1 LSKIKDVQFRTK
13 KKRTYRE
20 EENDMYDVVTFG
32 EAMVRLSP
40 PHFERLEQARSLN
53 VNVGG
58 AELNVA
64 VGVTRFGLKS
74 AWVSKLPKNS
84 LGQMIRDRAQEFG
97 VDCSHIVWSDKGR
110 AGLYFVEFGASPRA
124 SSVLYDRG
132 NSAISMVQPGEIDWS
147 KVFAGSKHFHMSGI
161 TPALS
166 ASATET
172 TVEAMKAAKKAGC
185 TVSYDLNYR
194 KKLWTPA
201 DAKKIQEPLMAN
213 VDILITTEEDTN
225 VVFGIKEKDYE
236 AVAEKLARTFNFKV
250 VAITLREDLSV
261 WKNNWTAI
269 AFCDGKLFKDRKYEV
284 EIVDRVGAGDSF
296 TSGFLYGWI
305 KEKDVQKGVQ
315 YGNAFAALKHTVPG
329 DFNWNTLEEVETQL
343 KGGGLR
349 ISR

>member
-1 LSKIKDVQFRTK
+1 MMT
-13 KKRTYRE
+13 
-20 EENDMYDVVTFG
+20 MYDVVTFG

-40 PHFERLEQARSLN
+40 PNSQRLEQTQSLD
-53 VNVGG
+53 VHVGG

-64 VGVTRFGLKS
+64 VGVTRFGMKS
-74 AWVSKLPKNS
+74 AWVSKLPKNG
-84 LGQMIRDRAQEFG
+84 LGYMIRGRAQAFG
-97 VDCSHIVWSDKGR
+97 VDCSHIVWSDMGR

-124 SSVLYDRG
+124 SSVLYDRA
-132 NSAISMVQPGEIDWS
+132 NSAISMIQPGEVDWP
-147 KVFAGSKHFHMSGI
+147 KVFSGSKHFHMSGI

-166 ASATET
+166 ASATQAT
-172 TVEAMKAAKKAGC
+172 AEALEAAKKAGC

-201 DAKKIQEPLMAN
+201 EAKKVQESMMAD

-236 AVAEKLARTFNFKV
+236 AVAEKLAQTFKFRI

-261 WKNNWTAI
+261 LRNNWTAI
-269 AFCDGKLFKDRKYEV
+269 AYQDGKIYKDKKYEV

-296 TSGFLYGWI
+296 TAGFLYGWV
-305 KEKDVQKGVQ
+305 KEKDVEKGVR

-329 DFNWNTLEEVETQL
+329 DLNWCTAEEVETQL
-343 KGGGLR
+343 KGAGLR

>member
-1 LSKIKDVQFRTK
+1 
-13 KKRTYRE
+13 
-20 EENDMYDVVTFG
+20 MYDVVTFG
-32 EAMVRLSP
+32 EAMIRLSP
-40 PHFERLEQARSLN
+40 PNFQRLEQAKSLDL
-53 VNVGG
+53 NVGG

-74 AWVSKLPKNS
+74 AWVSKLPKNP
-84 LGQMIRDRAQEFG
+84 LGYLIRDRAQESG

-110 AGLYFVEFGASPRA
+110 AGIYFVEFGASPRA
-124 SSVLYDRG
+124 SSVLYDRA
-132 NSAISMVQPGEIDWS
+132 NSAISMVQSGDVDWA
-147 KVFAGSKHFHMSGI
+147 KVLNGTKHFHMSGI

-166 ASATET
+166 ASAAQV

-201 DAKKIQEPLMAN
+201 DAKKIQEPMMAD

-236 AVAEKLARTFNFKV
+236 AVAERLAQTFKFKI

-261 WKNNWTAI
+261 LRNNWTAI
-269 AFCDGKLFKDRKYEV
+269 AYQDGKIFRDRKYEV

-296 TSGFLYGWI
+296 TAGFLFGWLR
-305 KEKDVQKGVQ
+305 EKDVQKGVQ

-329 DFNWNTLEEVETQL
+329 DFNWNTLEEVEAQL
-343 KGGGLR
+343 KGAGLR

>member
-1 LSKIKDVQFRTK
+1 
-13 KKRTYRE
+13 
-20 EENDMYDVVTFG
+20 MYDVVTFG
-32 EAMVRLSP
+32 EAMLRLSP
-40 PHFERLEQARSLN
+40 PNFQRLEQAKILDL
-53 VNVGG
+53 NVGG

-64 VGVTRFGLKS
+64 VGVTRFGMKS
-74 AWVSKLPKNS
+74 AWISKLPKNS
-84 LGQMIRDRAQEFG
+84 LGYLIKNRAQGFG

-110 AGLYFVEFGASPRA
+110 AGLYFLELGASPRA

-132 NSAISMVQPGEIDWS
+132 GSAISMINPGEVDWA
-147 KVFAGSKHFHMSGI
+147 KVFTGSRHFHVSGI

-166 ASATET
+166 ASSSEV
-172 TVEAMKAAKKAGC
+172 TVEALKAAKKAGC

-201 DAKKIQEPLMAN
+201 DAKRIQEPMMAD

-236 AVAEKLARTFNFKV
+236 AVAERLAQTFKLKI

-261 WKNNWTAI
+261 WRNNWTAI
-269 AFCDGKLFKDRKYEV
+269 AYQDGKIFRDRQYKV

-296 TSGFLYGWI
+296 TAGFLYGWL
-305 KEKDVQKGVQ
+305 KEKDIQKGVQ
-315 YGNAFAALKHTVPG
+315 YGNAFAALKHTLPG
-329 DFNWNTLEEVETQL
+329 DFNWSTREEVENQM
-343 KGGGLR
+343 KGAGLR

>member
-1 LSKIKDVQFRTK
+1 
-13 KKRTYRE
+13 
-20 EENDMYDVVTFG
+20 MYDVVTFG
-32 EAMVRLSP
+32 ESMVRLSP
-40 PHFERLEQARSLN
+40 PNFQRLEQTRRLN

-84 LGQMIRDRAQEFG
+84 LGYMIRDRAQEFG

-124 SSVLYDRG
+124 SSVLYDRA
-132 NSAISMVQPGEIDWS
+132 NSAISMIQPGEVDWA
-147 KVFAGSKHFHMSGI
+147 KVFTGSKHFHMSGI

-166 ASATET
+166 ASASQV

-201 DAKKIQEPLMAN
+201 DAKKIQEPMMSD

-236 AVAEKLARTFNFKV
+236 AAAEKLAKTFNFKV

-261 WKNNWTAI
+261 WRNNWTAI
-269 AFCDGKLFKDRKYEV
+269 AYQGGKLYKDRKYEV

-305 KEKDVQKGVQ
+305 REKDVQKGVQ

-329 DFNWNTLEEVETQL
+329 DFNWNTLEEVENQL

>member
-1 LSKIKDVQFRTK
+1 MKGGIS
-13 KKRTYRE
+13 
-20 EENDMYDVVTFG
+20 MYDVVTFG
-32 EAMVRLSP
+32 EAMIRLSP
-40 PHFERLEQARSLN
+40 PFSQRLEQTRSLD

-64 VGVTRFGLKS
+64 VGVTRFGMKS
-74 AWVSKLPKNS
+74 AWVSKLPKNG
-84 LGQMIRDRAQEFG
+84 LGYMIRDRAQEFG
-97 VDCSHIVWSDKGR
+97 VDCSHIVWSEKGR
-110 AGLYFVEFGASPRA
+110 AGIYFVEFGASPRA

-132 NSAISMVQPGEIDWS
+132 NSAISMVQPGEVDWP
-147 KVFAGSKHFHMSGI
+147 KIFNGSKHFHLSGI

-166 ASATET
+166 ASAA
-172 TVEAMKAAKKAGC
+172 EATAEALKAAKKAGC

-194 KKLWTPA
+194 KKLWTPV
-201 DAKKIQEPLMAN
+201 DAKRIQEPMMAD

-236 AVAEKLARTFNFKV
+236 TVAEKLARTFKFKI

-261 WKNNWTAI
+261 LRNNWTAI
-269 AFCDGKLFKDRKYEV
+269 AYQEGKIFKDRKYEV

-296 TSGFLYGWI
+296 TAGFLYGWI
-305 KEKDVQKGVQ
+305 KEKDIQKGVQ

-329 DFNWNTLEEVETQL
+329 DFNWNTLEEVEAQL
-343 KGGGLR
+343 KGAGLR

>member
-1 LSKIKDVQFRTK
+1 
-13 KKRTYRE
+13 
-20 EENDMYDVVTFG
+20 MYDVVTFG
-32 EAMVRLSP
+32 ESMVRLSP
-40 PHFERLEQARSLN
+40 PHFQRLEQARSLDM
-53 VNVGG
+53 NVGG

-74 AWVSKLPKNS
+74 AWVSKLPKNG
-84 LGQMIRDRAQEFG
+84 LGYLIRDRAMEFG

-110 AGLYFVEFGASPRA
+110 AGIYFVEFGASPRA
-124 SSVLYDRG
+124 SSVLYDRSH
-132 NSAISMVQPGEIDWS
+132 SAISLIEPGEVDWGKAFS
-147 KVFAGSKHFHMSGI
+147 GSKHFHLSGI

-166 ASATET
+166 ASTAKV

-194 KKLWTPA
+194 KKLWAPA
-201 DAKKIQEPLMAN
+201 EAKKIQEPMMED

-236 AVAEKLARTFNFKV
+236 AAAGKLAETFKFKV

-261 WKNNWTAI
+261 WRNNWTAI
-269 AFCDGKLFKDRKYEV
+269 AFQDGKIFRDKKYEV

-305 KEKDVQKGVQ
+305 RLKDIQKGVQ

-329 DFNWNTLEEVETQL
+329 DFNWNTLDEVENQI
-343 KGGGLR
+343 KGAGLR

>member
-1 LSKIKDVQFRTK
+1 
-13 KKRTYRE
+13 
-20 EENDMYDVVTFG
+20 MYDVVTFG

-40 PHFERLEQARSLN
+40 PNFQRLEQARKLDL
-53 VNVGG
+53 NVGG

-74 AWVSKLPKNS
+74 TWVSKLPKNG
-84 LGQMIRDRAQEFG
+84 LGYLILDRAQEFG

-124 SSVLYDRG
+124 SAVLYDRA
-132 NSAISMVQPGEIDWS
+132 NSAISMVQPGEIDWA
-147 KVFAGSKHFHMSGI
+147 KVFTGSKHFHLSGI

-166 ASATET
+166 ASAAEV
-172 TVEAMKAAKKAGC
+172 TVEALKASKKAGC

-194 KKLWTPA
+194 KKLWSPA
-201 DAKKIQEPLMAN
+201 DAKRIQEPMMGDI
-213 VDILITTEEDTN
+213 DILITTEEDTN

-236 AVAEKLARTFNFKV
+236 AVAEKLAKTFKFKI

-269 AFCDGKLFKDRKYEV
+269 AYQEGKIFRDRKYEV

-296 TSGFLYGWI
+296 TSGFLYAWL

-329 DFNWNTLEEVETQL
+329 DFNWNTLEEVEAQL
-343 KGGGLR
+343 KGAGLR

>member
-1 LSKIKDVQFRTK
+1 
-13 KKRTYRE
+13 
-20 EENDMYDVVTFG
+20 MYDVVTFG

-40 PHFERLEQARSLN
+40 PNFQRLEQARKLDL
-53 VNVGG
+53 NVGG

-74 AWVSKLPKNS
+74 TWVSKLPKNG
-84 LGQMIRDRAQEFG
+84 LGYLIRDRAQEFG

-124 SSVLYDRG
+124 SAVLYDRA
-132 NSAISMVQPGEIDWS
+132 NSAISMVQPGEIDWA
-147 KVFAGSKHFHMSGI
+147 KVFTGSKHFHLSGI
-161 TPALS
+161 TPVLS
-166 ASATET
+166 ASAAEVTIE
-172 TVEAMKAAKKAGC
+172 VLKASKKAGC

-194 KKLWTPA
+194 KKLWSPA
-201 DAKKIQEPLMAN
+201 DAKKIQEPMMGDI
-213 VDILITTEEDTN
+213 DILITTEEDTN

-236 AVAEKLARTFNFKV
+236 AAAEKLAKTFKFKI

-269 AFCDGKLFKDRKYEV
+269 AYQEGKIFRDRKYEV

-296 TSGFLYGWI
+296 TSGFLYAWL

-315 YGNAFAALKHTVPG
+315 YGNAFAALKHTIPG
-329 DFNWNTLEEVETQL
+329 DFNWNTLEEVEAQL
-343 KGGGLR
+343 KGAGLR

>member
-1 LSKIKDVQFRTK
+1 
-13 KKRTYRE
+13 
-20 EENDMYDVVTFG
+20 MYDVVTFG

-40 PHFERLEQARSLN
+40 PNFQRLEQTKSFD
-53 VNVGG
+53 VNPGG

-74 AWVSKLPKNS
+74 AWVSKLPKNG
-84 LGQMIRDRAQEFG
+84 LGYLIRNRAQEFG
-97 VDCSHIVWSDKGR
+97 VDCSHVVWSDKGR
-110 AGLYFVEFGASPRA
+110 AGIYFVEFGSSPRA
-124 SSVLYDRG
+124 SSVLYDRAG
-132 NSAISMVQPGEIDWS
+132 SAISMIQPGEVDWA
-147 KVFAGSKHFHMSGI
+147 KVFTGSKHLHMSGI

-166 ASATET
+166 ASASET
-172 TVEAMKAAKKAGC
+172 TAEALKAAKKAGC

-201 DAKKIQEPLMAN
+201 DAKKIQEPLMEN

-236 AVAEKLARTFNFKV
+236 TAAEKLAKTYKFKI

-261 WKNNWTAI
+261 LRNNWTAI
-269 AFCDGKLFKDRKYEV
+269 AYQDGKIIRDRKYEV

-296 TSGFLYGWI
+296 TAGFLYGWI
-305 KEKDVQKGVQ
+305 RLKDVEKGVQ
-315 YGNAFAALKHTVPG
+315 YGNAFAALKHTLPG
-329 DFNWNTLEEVETQL
+329 DFNWSTLDEVEAQL
-343 KGGGLR
+343 KGAGLR

>member
-1 LSKIKDVQFRTK
+1 
-13 KKRTYRE
+13 
-20 EENDMYDVVTFG
+20 MHDVVTFG

-40 PHFERLEQARSLN
+40 PNSQRLEQAQRLD
-53 VNVGG
+53 VHVGG

-64 VGVTRFGLKS
+64 VGVTRFGMKS
-74 AWVSKLPKNS
+74 AWISKLPKNG
-84 LGQMIRDRAQEFG
+84 LGYMIRDRAQAFG
-97 VDCSHIVWSDKGR
+97 VDCSHVVWSDRGR
-110 AGLYFVEFGASPRA
+110 AGLYFVEFGSSPRA
-124 SSVLYDRG
+124 SSVLYDRA
-132 NSAISMVQPGEIDWS
+132 NSAISMVQPGEVDWG
-147 KVFAGSKHFHMSGI
+147 KVFNGTKHFHMSGI

-166 ASATET
+166 GSAAQV
-172 TVEAMKAAKKAGC
+172 TVEALKAAKKAGC

-201 DAKKIQEPLMAN
+201 DAKKAQEPMMAD

-236 AVAEKLARTFNFKV
+236 AVAARLAQTFKFKI

-261 WKNNWTAI
+261 LKNNWTAI
-269 AFCDGKLFKDRKYEV
+269 AYQDGKIFKDRKYEV

-296 TSGFLYGWI
+296 TAGFLFGWI

-329 DFNWNTLEEVETQL
+329 DFNWNTREDVEAQL
-343 KGGGLR
+343 KGAGLR
-349 ISR
+349 ILR

>member
-1 LSKIKDVQFRTK
+1 
-13 KKRTYRE
+13 
-20 EENDMYDVVTFG
+20 MYDVVTFG
-32 EAMVRLSP
+32 EAMLRLSP
-40 PHFERLEQARSLN
+40 PNFQRLEQARGMDL
-53 VNVGG
+53 NVGG

-74 AWVSKLPKNS
+74 AWVSKLPKNP
-84 LGQMIRDRAQEFG
+84 LGYLIRDRAQEFG
-97 VDCSHIVWSDKGR
+97 VDCSYIVWSDKGR

-124 SSVLYDRG
+124 SSVLYDRA
-132 NSAISMVQPGEIDWS
+132 NSAISTIQPGEVDWA
-147 KVFAGSKHFHMSGI
+147 KIFTGSKHFHMSGI

-166 ASATET
+166 ASASEA
-172 TVEAMKAAKKAGC
+172 TVEALKAAQKAGC

-201 DAKKIQEPLMAN
+201 DARRIQEPIMAD

-236 AVAEKLARTFNFKV
+236 SVAEKLAQTFKFKI

-261 WKNNWTAI
+261 WRNNWTAI
-269 AFCDGKLFKDRKYEV
+269 AYQDGKIFRDRKYEV

-296 TSGFLYGWI
+296 TAGFLHGWL

-329 DFNWNTLEEVETQL
+329 DFNWSTKEEVENQL
-343 KGGGLR
+343 KGAGLR

>member
-1 LSKIKDVQFRTK
+1 
-13 KKRTYRE
+13 
-20 EENDMYDVVTFG
+20 MYDVVTFG

-40 PHFERLEQARSLN
+40 PHFQRLEQTRSLDL
-53 VNVGG
+53 NVGG

-74 AWVSKLPKNS
+74 AWVSKLPKNP
-84 LGQMIRDRAQEFG
+84 LGYLIRDRAREFG
-97 VDCSHIVWSDKGR
+97 VDCSHVVWSDKGR
-110 AGLYFVEFGASPRA
+110 AGIYFVEFGASPRA
-124 SSVLYDRG
+124 SAVLYDRA
-132 NSAISMVQPGEIDWS
+132 NSAISMVQPGEIDWN
-147 KVFAGSKHFHMSGI
+147 KVFSGSKHFHLSGI

-166 ASATET
+166 ASAAEA
-172 TVEAMKAAKKAGC
+172 TVEALKAAKKAGC
-185 TVSYDLNYR
+185 TISYDLNYR

-201 DAKKIQEPLMAN
+201 DAKRIQEPMMGD

-236 AVAEKLARTFNFKV
+236 AVSEKLARTFKFKI

-261 WKNNWTAI
+261 LKNNWTAI
-269 AFCDGKLFKDRKYEV
+269 AYQEGKIFKDRKYEV

-296 TSGFLYGWI
+296 TAGFLYGWL

-329 DFNWNTLEEVETQL
+329 DFNWSTLEEVENQL
-343 KGGGLR
+343 KGAGLR
-349 ISR
+349 IWR

>member
-1 LSKIKDVQFRTK
+1 
-13 KKRTYRE
+13 
-20 EENDMYDVVTFG
+20 MYDVVTFG
-32 EAMVRLSP
+32 EAMIRLSP
-40 PHFERLEQARSLN
+40 SHSQRLEQARSLD

-64 VGVTRFGLKS
+64 VGVTRFGMKS
-74 AWVSKLPKNS
+74 AWVSKLPKNG
-84 LGQMIRDRAQEFG
+84 LGYMIRDRAQEFG

-110 AGLYFVEFGASPRA
+110 AGIYFVEFGASPRA

-132 NSAISMVQPGEIDWS
+132 NSAISLVQPGEIDWS
-147 KVFAGSKHFHMSGI
+147 KIFSGSKHFHLSGI

-166 ASATET
+166 ASAA
-172 TVEAMKAAKKAGC
+172 EATAEALNAAKKAGC

-194 KKLWTPA
+194 KKLWTPS
-201 DAKKIQEPLMAN
+201 DAKKIQEPMMAD

-236 AVAEKLARTFNFKV
+236 TVAEKLAQTFKFKI

-261 WKNNWTAI
+261 LRNNWTAI
-269 AFCDGKLFKDRKYEV
+269 AYQNGKIFKDRKYEV

-296 TSGFLYGWI
+296 TAGFLYGWI
-305 KEKDVQKGVQ
+305 KNKDIQKGVQ

-329 DFNWNTLEEVETQL
+329 DFNWNTLEEVEGQL
-343 KGGGLR
+343 KGAGLR

>member
-1 LSKIKDVQFRTK
+1 MF
-13 KKRTYRE
+13 
-20 EENDMYDVVTFG
+20 MYDVVTFG
-32 EAMVRLSP
+32 ESMVRLSP
-40 PHFERLEQARSLN
+40 PDFQRLEQTRRLN

-84 LGQMIRDRAQEFG
+84 LGYMIRDRAQEFG

-124 SSVLYDRG
+124 SSVLYDRA
-132 NSAISMVQPGEIDWS
+132 NSAISMIQPGEVDWA
-147 KVFAGSKHFHMSGI
+147 KVFTGSKHFHISGI

-166 ASATET
+166 ASAAQV

-201 DAKKIQEPLMAN
+201 DAKKVQEPMMSD

-236 AVAEKLARTFNFKV
+236 AAAEKLAKTFNFKV

-269 AFCDGKLFKDRKYEV
+269 AYQGGKLYKDRKYEV

-296 TSGFLYGWI
+296 TSGFLYGWVR
-305 KEKDVQKGVQ
+305 EKDVQKGVQ

-329 DFNWNTLEEVETQL
+329 DFNWNTLEEVETQI

>member
-1 LSKIKDVQFRTK
+1 
-13 KKRTYRE
+13 
-20 EENDMYDVVTFG
+20 MYDVVTFG
-32 EAMVRLSP
+32 EGMVRLSP
-40 PHFERLEQARSLN
+40 PHFQRLEQTRSLDL
-53 VNVGG
+53 NVGG

-64 VGVTRFGLKS
+64 AGVTRFGMKS
-74 AWVSKLPKNS
+74 AWVSKLPKNG
-84 LGQMIRDRAQEFG
+84 LGYLIRDRALEFG

-110 AGLYFVEFGASPRA
+110 AGIYFVEFGASPRA
-124 SSVLYDRG
+124 SSVLYDRA
-132 NSAISMVQPGEIDWS
+132 NSAISMVQPGEVDWT
-147 KVFAGSKHFHMSGI
+147 KVFSGTKHFHMSGI

-166 ASATET
+166 ASAAQA

-201 DAKKIQEPLMAN
+201 DAKKIQEPMMAD

-236 AVAEKLARTFNFKV
+236 AVAERLAQTFKFKI

-261 WKNNWTAI
+261 LRNNWTAI
-269 AFCDGKLFKDRKYEV
+269 AYQDGKIFRDRKYEV
-284 EIVDRVGAGDSF
+284 EIIDRVGAGDSF
-296 TSGFLYGWI
+296 TSGFLYSWI

-315 YGNAFAALKHTVPG
+315 YGNAFAALKHTIPG
-329 DFNWNTLEEVETQL
+329 DFNWSTLEEVEAQL
-343 KGGGLR
+343 KGAGLR

>member
-1 LSKIKDVQFRTK
+1 
-13 KKRTYRE
+13 
-20 EENDMYDVVTFG
+20 MYDVVTFG
-32 EAMVRLSP
+32 ESMVRLSP
-40 PHFERLEQARSLN
+40 PHFQRLEQARSLDT
-53 VNVGG
+53 NVGG

-74 AWVSKLPKNS
+74 AWVSKLPKNG
-84 LGQMIRDRAQEFG
+84 LGYLIRDRAMEFG

-110 AGLYFVEFGASPRA
+110 AGIYFVEFGASPRA
-124 SSVLYDRG
+124 SGVLYDRSH
-132 NSAISMVQPGEIDWS
+132 SAISLIEPGEVDWG
-147 KVFAGSKHFHMSGI
+147 KVFSGSKHFHLSGI

-166 ASATET
+166 ASAAQV

-194 KKLWTPA
+194 KKLWAPA
-201 DAKKIQEPLMAN
+201 EAKKIQEPMMED

-236 AVAEKLARTFNFKV
+236 AAAGKLAETFKFKV

-261 WKNNWTAI
+261 WRNNWTAI
-269 AFCDGKLFKDRKYEV
+269 AFQDGKIFRDKKYEV

-305 KEKDVQKGVQ
+305 RLKDIQKGVQ

-329 DFNWNTLEEVETQL
+329 DFNWNTLDEVENQI
-343 KGGGLR
+343 KGAGLR

>member
-1 LSKIKDVQFRTK
+1 
-13 KKRTYRE
+13 
-20 EENDMYDVVTFG
+20 MYDVVTFG

-40 PHFERLEQARSLN
+40 PNFQRLEQTRGLN

-74 AWVSKLPKNS
+74 AWVSKLPKNG
-84 LGQMIRDRAQEFG
+84 LGYMIRDRAQEFG

-124 SSVLYDRG
+124 SSVLYDRAH
-132 NSAISMVQPGEIDWS
+132 SAISMIQPGEVDWARI
-147 KVFAGSKHFHMSGI
+147 FTGSKHFHISGI

-166 ASATET
+166 VSASQVS
-172 TVEAMKAAKKAGC
+172 VEAMKAAKKAGC

-201 DAKKIQEPLMAN
+201 DAKKIQEPMMSD

-236 AVAEKLARTFNFKV
+236 AAAEKLAKTFNFKV

-269 AFCDGKLFKDRKYEV
+269 AYQDGKLYKDRKYEV

-296 TSGFLYGWI
+296 TSGFLYSWVR
-305 KEKDVQKGVQ
+305 EKDVQKGVQ

-329 DFNWNTLEEVETQL
+329 DFNWNTLEEVENQL